1 MVDPRHTSPTTTAA
15 ISASIREAERKRA
28 AVQSALPDIG
38 ADGVASTS
46 RPRHDSKLV
55 GTTRIA
61 ARTVATDPLDSYAM
75 SAQITD
81 DQHEAG
87 MRLRAALSGSWE
99 APRVTATAMYAS
111 EPGLDDDPGEA
122 QSEEDLWAA
131 QTKCW
136 TDQRDAERHVGAQHW
151 STVRGVCDGQW
162 ATQLGGLRALQ
173 LGLEALALGWGM
185 KKRHTGQK
193 NC

>member
-1 MVDPRHTSPTTTAA
+1 LSNPRHTSPTTTAA

-28 AVQSALPDIG
+28 AAQSALPDIG
-38 ADGVASTS
+38 ADGLAATS
-46 RPRHDSKLV
+46 RLRNDSKLV

-61 ARTVATDPLDSYAM
+61 CRTVATDPLDHYSLAG
-75 SAQITD
+75 QITD

-87 MRLRAALSGSWE
+87 MRLRAALTGSWE
-99 APRVTATAMYAS
+99 AARVTATAMYAS

-136 TDQRDAERHVGAQHW
+136 TDQRAAERHVGAQHW
-151 STVRGVCDGQW
+151 GTVRGVCDGQW

-173 LGLEALALGWGM
+173 IGLEALALGWGI
-185 KKRHTGQK
+185 KARR
-193 NC
+193 